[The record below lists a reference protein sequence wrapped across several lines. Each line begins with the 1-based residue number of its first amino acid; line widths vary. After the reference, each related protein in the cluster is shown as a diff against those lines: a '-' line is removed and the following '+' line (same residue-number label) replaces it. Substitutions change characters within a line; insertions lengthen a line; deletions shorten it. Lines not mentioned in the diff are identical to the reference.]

1 MTDRTDCRAGHEVEH
16 RGNVWSGVVA
26 MVLLTMFAIA
36 LISSEIEAT
45 GEPGRAPVA
54 TVIAGQ

>member
-1 MTDRTDCRAGHEVEH
+1 MDDCTDCTADLEVER

-26 MVLLTMFAIA
+26 MVLLAMFAIA

>member
-1 MTDRTDCRAGHEVEH
+1 MIDRTDCKAGHVGER

-26 MVLLTMFAIA
+26 MVLLAMFALA

>member
-1 MTDRTDCRAGHEVEH
+1 MANRIDTQSGGTGEH

-26 MVLLTMFAIA
+26 LVLLALFAIA

-45 GEPGRAPVA
+45 GETRSAPVA